1 MGLTKIAITRPIF
14 MLMLMVGAIFFGWNA
29 YKTMPLEENPEV
41 QFGVITVTAVYPGAG
56 PDEVSTL
63 VSKRIEESISGV
75 NGLLELTSSS
85 QEGVG
90 VVVANFEVGTNM
102 DSALNDV
109 RAKVDTVLSDLPK
122 EVLKPTIDKIDG
134 ASEPIL
140 NMSLSSDKL
149 NNQELR
155 DLADDKIKDRFAR
168 IKGVAQVSVT
178 GGEEREI
185 QVRLKKDRLMSLGIG
200 AAQVQG
206 AIAATSLN
214 VPSGRIIAKDMEYGI
229 RVLGEYKSVDQ
240 IRQTV
245 IRISDPQDPNRAASI
260 KLSDIAEVVD
270 VQKDRRDIAR
280 VDGKEAVVMTV
291 QKAKEG
297 NAVEIAKGAKAVYA
311 EIERDFGV
319 KTSVTQDKSIV
330 VEESLFDLTFA
341 LIFGI
346 VLVTVIV
353 FMFLHD
359 WRGTLIVFLTIPICL
374 LATLMVLKALGF
386 TLNNMSLLA
395 LSLAIGVLVDDAI
408 VVLENIYRHLKMG
421 EDPKTAALNGR
432 GEIGLAAIAITFADI
447 VVFLPMAFMGGVVG
461 QFFRPLGIGFAVC
474 VFLSLMVSFTITPML
489 AARWYKEGE
498 DVEAPK
504 GRFAQWFDRSFHG
517 FEGRYGRVLE
527 WALQHRWFVFVTGFI
542 FLLGVGTF
550 IAGSFFPSAGA
561 AFANG
566 AQLMVPMIAMI
577 TVIAL
582 VANAITKRVFRW
594 QLLTGALACILV
606 LGVFGAAGF
615 GYRQWKGADIFSFT
629 FSPPSDQGE
638 VVIRIEG
645 PPSATLQDT
654 LAITERLEKIAKGH
668 PDAKYVLTQVGNW
681 SGAFAGA
688 GGSRGV
694 NLAQITVELHEKE
707 AILDRLQPWVK
718 HDHPLRKKSDTSVAS
733 DLIQSVG
740 KVPGAKV
747 TITTQ
752 GSFGFG
758 SAIQMSFASDDRE
771 KLIAT
776 VEKIRSRLAAGEIEG
791 VINVD
796 TSSKPGKPE
805 FRAIP
810 MPDRMADADV
820 TTADVAST
828 LRLLYEG
835 NDDVK
840 LRVSGREY
848 PIRVLMDPED
858 RNNADLIQ
866 DVPIKFSQGQPVFLP
881 QVAKIEEGVT
891 IDKVNR
897 RNRIEEIQIT
907 SDLLA
912 GYASGTVQGNIDAWL
927 KKENLVPEGVVIKP
941 LGQADVQARET
952 GYLMGTLLIGLILV
966 YMLLASLYDNL
977 LYPFIIQLAQPQAF
991 VGALL
996 ALILTDKTLNIV
1008 GFIGLI
1014 ALVGLVGKNAI
1025 LLVDY
1030 TNTLRGRGMDR
1041 HDALVKAG
1049 PVRLRPIMMT
1059 TIAVVVGT
1067 LPTALAI
1074 GRGSEFR
1081 ETLGIIIIGG
1091 IALSTILTLVVIPC
1105 SYTIFDDLSDSITR
1119 WTGKQP
1125 KPSELFKKKE
1135 EVEESS
1141 GVR

>member
-1 MGLTKIAITRPIF
+1 
-14 MLMLMVGAIFFGWNA
+14 
-29 YKTMPLEENPEV
+29 
-41 QFGVITVTAVYPGAG
+41 
-56 PDEVSTL
+56 
-63 VSKRIEESISGV
+63 
-75 NGLLELTSSS
+75 
-85 QEGVG
+85 
-90 VVVANFEVGTNM
+90 
-102 DSALNDV
+102 
-109 RAKVDTVLSDLPK
+109 
-122 EVLKPTIDKIDG
+122 
-134 ASEPIL
+134 
-140 NMSLSSDKL
+140 
-149 NNQELR
+149 
-155 DLADDKIKDRFAR
+155 
-168 IKGVAQVSVT
+168 
-178 GGEEREI
+178 
-185 QVRLKKDRLMSLGIG
+185 
-200 AAQVQG
+200 
-206 AIAATSLN
+206 
-214 VPSGRIIAKDMEYGI
+214 
-229 RVLGEYKSVDQ
+229 
-240 IRQTV
+240 
-245 IRISDPQDPNRAASI
+245 
-260 KLSDIAEVVD
+260 
-270 VQKDRRDIAR
+270 
-280 VDGKEAVVMTV
+280 
-291 QKAKEG
+291 
-297 NAVEIAKGAKAVYA
+297 
-311 EIERDFGV
+311 
-319 KTSVTQDKSIV
+319 
-330 VEESLFDLTFA
+330 
-341 LIFGI
+341 
-346 VLVTVIV
+346 
-353 FMFLHD
+353 
-359 WRGTLIVFLTIPICL
+359 
-374 LATLMVLKALGF
+374 MVLKALGF

-504 GRFAQWFDRSFHG
+504 GKFAQWFDRSFHKL
-517 FEGRYGRVLE
+517 ETRYGKILE
-527 WALQHRWFVFVTGFI
+527 WALQHRWFVFIAGFI
-542 FLLGVGTF
+542 VLVGVFLFIFGSFASNPIEPTLTGLGIGAAGGLVIVLATFAAHAGTKKLLPRSLYIGAAVTAAALLYLLPQLGVPAIAGLVLPICLLGV
-550 IAGSFFPSAGA
+550 IAI
-561 AFANG
+561 FAEIVNYFRVKG
-566 AQLMVPMIAMI
+566 YRAQLPWQNWLGLAACAV
-577 TVIAL
+577 VLGLFAL
-582 VANAITKRVFRW
+582 V
-594 QLLTGALACILV
+594 
-606 LGVFGAAGF
+606 GF

-654 LAITERLEKIAKGH
+654 LAITERLEKVAKGH

-707 AILDRLQPWVK
+707 AILDKLQPWVK
-718 HDHPLRKKSDTSVAS
+718 HEHPLRKKADTSVAA
-733 DLIQSVG
+733 DLIQTVG

-776 VEKIRSRLAAGEIEG
+776 VENIRSRLAAGEIEG

-810 MPDRMADADV
+810 MADRMADADV
-820 TTADVAST
+820 TTADVANT

-927 KKENLVPEGVVIKP
+927 LKENLVPEGVVIKP

-1030 TNTLRGRGMDR
+1030 TNTLRGRGLDR
-1041 HDALVKAG
+1041 HEALVKAG
-1049 PVRLRPIMMT
+1049 PTRLRPIMMT
-1059 TIAVVVGT
+1059 TIAVIVGT